1 MVKRSHGLRGGTRK
15 KLSKP
20 IREHGKI
27 KIRAHLQ
34 TFNIGDNVQIK
45 MDSSVQ
51 KGMPFKRF
59 FGKHGKVIEQRG
71 NAYVISVREGGK
83 IKSAICAPVHL
94 RKL

>member
-1 MVKRSHGLRGGTRK
+1 MVKRTHGLRGGTRR

-20 IREHGKI
+20 VRERGKI

-34 TFNIGDNVQIK
+34 TFNIGDNVHIK
-45 MDSSVQ
+45 VDSAVQ

-59 FGKHGKVIEQRG
+59 FGKQGKVIEQRG
-71 NAYVISVREGGK
+71 NAYVISVKEGGK
-83 IKSAICAPVHL
+83 TKSVICAPVHL